1 YGKGTF
7 KALTKKGHLQTF
19 STVRVSPVTGES
31 FEELD
36 PHHFSFNSPRGWCQ
50 TCRGYGHITNSRFDV
65 KGFNSEAEAE
75 IHEEKLA
82 AKANPGEFRACPDCH
97 GARIRENSRHVF
109 IEGQSLPALSLLN
122 VQEASKTIAA
132 FKFEGRDLAISRDI
146 LPEII
151 QRLQFLDQVGLG
163 YLQLDRSATTLSGGE
178 SQRIRL
184 AAQLGSNL
192 QGVLYILDEPTIGL
206 HPRDNNALLGTL
218 QALKKK
224 GNSLLLVEHDED
236 TIKAATHL
244 IDLGPGA
251 GVEGGEIVAS
261 LTRTELNQKNALET
275 HSQSPTLQA
284 IRNPLIHPSRGKR
297 RKIPAIRA
305 QKSWLK
311 LKGCN
316 LNNLKDVDV
325 QIPIGRLTVLTGVS
339 GSGKSSLMRGCLS
352 IACEKKVKETPFKSA
367 TGFDVFKYRYEV
379 DQSPIGKTSRS
390 CPATYV
396 KLFDHIRALFAQLPE
411 SRMRGYTASRFSF
424 NNKEGQCPECK
435 GNGRIKLEMDF
446 LPTTWIDCE
455 SCMGDRYNPAT
466 LEIRYNGLTIG
477 DVLNLNIKAAADF
490 FSAHP
495 KLQKPLQLLS
505 ETGLGYLTLGQ
516 PSPTVSGG
524 EAQRL
529 KLVTQLTKG
538 RPKITDLGPIN
549 TNLYLIEEPTIGL
562 HQQDVAR
569 LTDVLHRLVDEGHTV
584 VVIEH
589 HMDLAAEADY
599 IIDLGPEAGP
609 NGGTIVAQGTP
620 EQVSKVDHSAT
631 APFLANAL

>member
-1 YGKGTF
+1 
-7 KALTKKGHLQTF
+7 
-19 STVRVSPVTGES
+19 
-31 FEELD
+31 
-36 PHHFSFNSPRGWCQ
+36 
-50 TCRGYGHITNSRFDV
+50 
-65 KGFNSEAEAE
+65 
-75 IHEEKLA
+75 
-82 AKANPGEFRACPDCH
+82 
-97 GARIRENSRHVF
+97 
-109 IEGQSLPALSLLN
+109 
-122 VQEASKTIAA
+122 
-132 FKFEGRDLAISRDI
+132 
-146 LPEII
+146 
-151 QRLQFLDQVGLG
+151 
-163 YLQLDRSATTLSGGE
+163 
-178 SQRIRL
+178 
-184 AAQLGSNL
+184 
-192 QGVLYILDEPTIGL
+192 
-206 HPRDNNALLGTL
+206 
-218 QALKKK
+218 
-224 GNSLLLVEHDED
+224 
-236 TIKAATHL
+236 
-244 IDLGPGA
+244 
-251 GVEGGEIVAS
+251 
-261 LTRTELNQKNALET
+261 
-275 HSQSPTLQA
+275 
-284 IRNPLIHPSRGKR
+284 
-297 RKIPAIRA
+297 
-305 QKSWLK
+305 

-316 LNNLKDVDV
+316 LNNLKEIDV
-325 QIPIGRLTVLTGVS
+325 QIPLGRLTVLTGVS

-352 IACEKKVKETPFKSA
+352 IACGKKVKEAPFKSA
-367 TGFDVFKYRYEV
+367 TGFDIFKYCYEV

-495 KLQKPLQLLS
+495 KLQRPLQLLS

-538 RPKITDLGPIN
+538 RPKITELGPIN

-569 LTDVLHRLVDEGHTV
+569 LTDVIHRLVDEGHTV

-609 NGGTIVAQGTP
+609 GGGTIVAQGTP
-620 EQVSKVDHSAT
+620 EQVSKADQSVT